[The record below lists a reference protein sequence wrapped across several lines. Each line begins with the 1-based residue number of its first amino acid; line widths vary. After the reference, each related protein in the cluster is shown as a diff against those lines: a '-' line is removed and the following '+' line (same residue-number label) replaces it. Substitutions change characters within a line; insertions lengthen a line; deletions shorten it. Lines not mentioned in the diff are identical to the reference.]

1 MGRIG
6 KQKRLLIEQ
15 ANKRLLGENVLD
27 VDKVLKDM
35 KFKFGYGDLSPMWME
50 EFEEHMGTDLINQLD
65 TNEYTDLFADWMR
78 SKAMGY
84 DYEDN
89 ISLNEGLFSRKKE
102 IKSFQDYNDYIN
114 GIDTTVTVYQKGD
127 KFLVTRRGHEEYVIK
142 TFDNVED
149 ALRFAS
155 DMTNEEKFRTEPEH
169 FTYEDLPYDDTDN
182 DGIPNK
188 LDLDS
193 DGDGDLDT

>member
-1 MGRIG
+1 
-6 KQKRLLIEQ
+6 
-15 ANKRLLGENVLD
+15 
-27 VDKVLKDM
+27 M
-35 KFKFGYGDLSPMWME
+35 KKK
-50 EFEEHMGTDLINQLD
+50 IV
-65 TNEYTDLFADWMR
+65 
-78 SKAMGY
+78 K
-84 DYEDN
+84 
-89 ISLNEGLFSRKKE
+89 INEGWFSRKKE

-114 GIDTTVTVYQKGD
+114 GIDTTITVYEKGD

-169 FTYEDLPYDDTDN
+169 FTYEDLPYDDSDN

-193 DGDGDLDT
+193 DGDGDLDI

>member
-6 KQKRLLIEQ
+6 KQKRQLIEQ

-35 KFKFGYGDLSPMWME
+35 KFKFGYGDLSSAWME
-50 EFEEHMGTDLINQLD
+50 EFEEHMGADLINQLD

-102 IKSFQDYNDYIN
+102 IKSFTDYNDYIN

-169 FTYEDLPYDDTDN
+169 FTYEDLPYDDSDN

-193 DGDGDLDT
+193 DGDGDLDI